1 MSDTNKRLY
10 LAMVWPNGPDKP
22 GERVSVL
29 AKDRKEARRL
39 LEDAYGKGNVFGLH
53 NPDEANEIR

>member
-10 LAMVWPNGPDKP
+10 LAMLWRNGPDKP

-29 AKDRKEARRL
+29 AKELHEARRL
-39 LEDAYGKGNVFGLH
+39 LEKVYGKDNVFNLH
-53 NPDEANEIR
+53 NPEDAKKIR